1 MKKPTRSFILIAFN
15 FLLLGACA
23 SILGEEYFKDQPFQW
38 VDPNA
43 IEDHEEIYLLP
54 ICAALSVLIILSS
67 LHELAMRFTNA
78 NPIMIFIQN
87 LLRMFSYIYASILLL
102 GGSVLL
108 ITSMTLMNNSQFIL
122 ELLLILVVAL
132 STIFIGGFII
142 YHNQQEHESL
152 Y

>member
-1 MKKPTRSFILIAFN
+1 M
-15 FLLLGACA
+15 LLGACA
-23 SILGEEYFKDQPFQW
+23 SFLGEEYFKDQPFQW

-43 IEDHEEIYLLP
+43 VEDHEEIYLLP

-102 GGSVLL
+102 GGSALL
-108 ITSMTLMNNSQFIL
+108 ITSMTLMNNGQFIL
-122 ELLLILVVAL
+122 ELLLILMVAL

>member
-1 MKKPTRSFILIAFN
+1 M
-15 FLLLGACA
+15 LLGACA

-43 IEDHEEIYLLP
+43 VEDHEEIYLLP

-78 NPIMIFIQN
+78 NPIMIFIKN